1 MGRGMSVQLRPF
13 RKTTVHDPQI
23 FSMSHHSCSPLQ
35 PVILGCVVTGST
47 AGSTARRTIR
57 HCAFWGSVQ
66 VGAEPQRTGS
76 KRMGCR
82 DGTTAWRE
90 RTCSPLCDF
99 HQNACDQECGI
110 QSCRSR
116 VSKGRGRI
124 HSGNCPQSSRITS
137 QCLWAERVDLAAS
150 VNRTTCRRKLLHRP
164 HPQEAHLLAAH
175 ADTRI
180 RQHTGVTCARSMTK
194 ES

>member
-13 RKTTVHDPQI
+13 RKTAVHGRQI

-35 PVILGCVVTGST
+35 PVTLGCVVTGSI
-47 AGSTARRTIR
+47 AGRTFR
-57 HCAFWGSVQ
+57 HGPFWRSVQ

-76 KRMGCR
+76 KWMGCR

-90 RTCSPLCDF
+90 RTRSPLCDF
-99 HQNACDQECGI
+99 HKNASDQECGI

-124 HSGNCPQSSRITS
+124 HSGKCPQPSRNTS

-150 VNRTTCRRKLLHRP
+150 VNRTTCPRKLLHRP
-164 HPQEAHLLAAH
+164 HPQEAHLLAA
-175 ADTRI
+175 TR
-180 RQHTGVTCARSMTK
+180 RYSNSTAYRGYVCSEHDRGGLR
-194 ES
+194 